1 MATLK
6 EVKSKIS
13 SVKKTKQITSAM
25 KMVATSR
32 LRGSQTNMERF
43 KPYASK
49 FAEVLGSI
57 AGKSGSEVSPLLV
70 PAQEVKKVVVV
81 LCTSDRGLCGGF
93 NINLI
98 EKARKFILSDLQDKE
113 VSFYCFGKKGRDW
126 VRKSPYAIA
135 AEYLDVVGGKIDFSM
150 ASTPGQ
156 QLIDSFLMGEV
167 DEVYVI
173 YSEFQ
178 SMARQ
183 EPLIKQVLPIP
194 SLTDMVEETPTD
206 TDGSFLPEHICE
218 PSSDV
223 LLGEMLPKNVFI
235 QIMML
240 CFKPPPANMP
250 HGCGLWKMPPRPVKI
265 WCSNF
270 RPSSTRRVRLRLPA
284 SSWILSVV
292 RKRSRDKKPI
302 YLTVYK
308 QLYLGEKNG

>member
-57 AGKSGSEVSPLLV
+57 AGKSASDVSPLLV

-194 SLTDMVEETPTD
+194 SLTEMVEETPTD
-206 TDGSFLPEHICE
+206 AGGSFLPEHICE

-235 QIMML
+235 QIYDALLQTSTSEHAARMRAMENATKACEDMVL
-240 CFKPPPANMP
+240 ELQTIFNKTRQA
-250 HGCGLWKMPPRPVKI
+250 KI
-265 WCSNF
+265 
-270 RPSSTRRVRLRLPA
+270 T
-284 SSWILSVV
+284 
-292 RKRSRDKKPI
+292 
-302 YLTVYK
+302 
-308 QLYLGEKNG
+308 GELMDIVGGAEALKG

>member
-32 LRGSQTNMERF
+32 LRGCQTNMERF

-49 FAEVLGSI
+49 FSEVLGSI
-57 AGKSGSEVSPLLV
+57 AGKAGGDVSPLLL
-70 PAQEVKKVVVV
+70 PADEVKKVVLI

-93 NINLI
+93 NIHLI
-98 EKARKFILSDLQDKE
+98 EKARKFILSELQDKE
-113 VSFYCFGKKGRDW
+113 VSFCCFGKKGRDW
-126 VRKSPYAIA
+126 ARKSPYAIA

-150 ASTPGQ
+150 AATPGQ

-178 SMARQ
+178 NMARQ
-183 EPLIKQVLPIP
+183 KPLLKQILPIP
-194 SLTDMVEETPTD
+194 SLTDMVEEKPED
-206 TDGSFLPEHICE
+206 ADGSFLPEHICE

-235 QIMML
+235 QIYDAL
-240 CFKPPPANMP
+240 
-250 HGCGLWKMPPRPVKI
+250 LQT
-265 WCSNF
+265 
-270 RPSSTRRVRLRLPA
+270 STSEHAARMRAMENATKACEDMVLELQTIFNKTRQA
-284 SSWILSVV
+284 QI
-292 RKRSRDKKPI
+292 
-302 YLTVYK
+302 T
-308 QLYLGEKNG
+308 GELMDIVGGAEALKG